1 MAAAGAARKRL
12 AQPTGDE
19 LPQSLAT
26 GGGHVYDASRRRRW
40 ATGHTGL
47 PLVDAAMRQLQQTG
61 STARVQLRSQ
71 RRRVPHVFRALRGSG
86 YCSNRVR
93 QNAASLLAKD
103 LRLDWRAGA
112 EWFQWLLTDHEV
124 GVELSSRQ
132 HNTRY
137 TCACTLLHRSAQIG
151 ATGAISPA
159 LAATQSSDTSA
170 PSHRPQSTT
179 PAGCTCADGCRS
191 SPTRLFAW
199 RLCCG
204 RMHTRLRVGL
214 PLSLTQTRN

>member
-1 MAAAGAARKRL
+1 M
-12 AQPTGDE
+12 
-19 LPQSLAT
+19 
-26 GGGHVYDASRRRRW
+26 YDASRRRRW

-124 GVELSSRQ
+124 GVELE
-132 HNTRY
+132 
-137 TCACTLLHRSAQIG
+137 
-151 ATGAISPA
+151 
-159 LAATQSSDTSA
+159 
-170 PSHRPQSTT
+170 
-179 PAGCTCADGCRS
+179 
-191 SPTRLFAW
+191 
-199 RLCCG
+199 
-204 RMHTRLRVGL
+204 
-214 PLSLTQTRN
+214 